1 MCSCSFVN
9 IFVVTIFASYD
20 FIALEVRALKDSF
33 ACLVCKLHLKLLQI
47 KKKKEISL
55 DTRSLELPLDTLSWM
70 GEGRGEANLSPNSVI
85 NYNSL

>member
-1 MCSCSFVN
+1 MLSL
-9 IFVVTIFASYD
+9 
-20 FIALEVRALKDSF
+20 LETQWKLRLGAKSLLEDRALKDSF